1 MDSGAEG
8 STGPRA
14 GGGRRDFRTP
24 LYERYVSGFKG
35 DRGTGEGSHAW
46 WDHRYLPLLAA
57 VDRQAPLLELGCGDG
72 AFLAYLGQRGFSRA
86 RGLDVAPEQIALARA
101 RGVDAEVADV
111 FDFLPLARGG
121 YAAIVAVDFVEHFR
135 RAELLRMA
143 PLLSEALRPG
153 GRLLIQT
160 ANGAGLLPGQVMYG
174 DLTHMTILTPESIS
188 QLLRPVGF
196 ESIQCFETGPVPIR
210 LRGKLDVAVWSAVR
224 LVASTVKYVETG
236 KHQHIWTENF
246 ICAARRPTP

>member
-1 MDSGAEG
+1 MNSGAEG

-14 GGGRRDFRTP
+14 SRDFRAP
-24 LYERYVSGFKG
+24 LYERYVSGFKS
-35 DRGTGEGSHAW
+35 DRAAGEGSHTW
-46 WDHRYLPLLAA
+46 WDHKYLPLLAD
-57 VDRQAPLLELGCGDG
+57 VDRDAPLLELGCGDG
-72 AFLAYLGQRGFSRA
+72 ALLAYLARRGFSAA
-86 RGLDVAPEQIALARA
+86 RGLDIAPEQVALARA
-101 RGVDAEVADV
+101 RAVDADVADA
-111 FDFLPLARGG
+111 FDVLPLARGG
-121 YAAIVAVDFVEHFR
+121 YMAIVAVDFVEHFR
-135 RAELLRMA
+135 RAELLRLA
-143 PLLSEALRPG
+143 PLLFSALRPG

-174 DLTHMTILTPESIS
+174 DLTHMTILTPESIW

-196 ESIQCFETGPVPIR
+196 ESIACFETGPVPIR

-224 LVASTVKYVETG
+224 LVARTVKYVETG